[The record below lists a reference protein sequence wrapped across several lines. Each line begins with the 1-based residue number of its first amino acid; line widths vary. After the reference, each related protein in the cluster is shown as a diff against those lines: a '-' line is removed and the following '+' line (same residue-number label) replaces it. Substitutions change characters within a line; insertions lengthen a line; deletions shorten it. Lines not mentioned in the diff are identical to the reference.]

1 MSYLLV
7 HRPIRS
13 PKLGGVES
21 RIRPNGVGLKTK
33 FPAAVGHLLA
43 DVTEQLSARIATESG
58 RNINSPQGF
67 RTNFEPKITTGIAD
81 QVSVDDILGYYDDV
95 DLPFF
100 KFLTDNYA
108 WCERYFCSHAGPT
121 LPNRMLSITG
131 DVQYDRASEAI
142 LDNNKGEN
150 GGRCRCS
157 MCSLEKGSN
166 GASTNRSRR

>member
-1 MSYLLV
+1 M
-7 HRPIRS
+7 
-13 PKLGGVES
+13 
-21 RIRPNGVGLKTK
+21 
-33 FPAAVGHLLA
+33 
-43 DVTEQLSARIATESG
+43 TEQLSARISTEPE

-95 DLPFF
+95 NLPFF

-131 DVQYDRASEAI
+131 DVQYDPRRRGHPRQQHGRECRAFA
-142 LDNNKGEN
+142 GAV
-150 GGRCRCS
+150 GVRCAHSKRDRIARLRIVPVGDHVAYVRPLRDRHHDDTVANPVAVS
-157 MCSLEKGSN
+157 ISVESV
-166 GASTNRSRR
+166 